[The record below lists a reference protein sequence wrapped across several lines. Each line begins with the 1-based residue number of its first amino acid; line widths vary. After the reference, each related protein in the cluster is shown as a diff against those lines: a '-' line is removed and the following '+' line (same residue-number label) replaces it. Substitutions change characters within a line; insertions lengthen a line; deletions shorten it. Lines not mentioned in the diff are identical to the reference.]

1 MAGDTIL
8 TVVGNLTADPELRFT
23 PSGAAVAN
31 FTVAST
37 PRIYDRQSGE
47 WKDGEAL
54 FLRCNIWREAAE
66 NVAESLTRGSRVIV
80 QGRLKQRSFET
91 REGEKRTVVEVEVD
105 EIGPSLRYATAKV
118 NKASRSGG
126 GGGGFGGGGGG
137 SRGGGSGGGSE
148 QPKQDDPWGSAPASG
163 SFSGS
168 DDEPP
173 F

>member
-1 MAGDTIL
+1 VAGDTVI
-8 TVVGNLTADPELRFT
+8 TVIGNLTADPELRFT

-37 PRIYDRQSGE
+37 PRIFDRQTNE

-80 QGRLKQRSFET
+80 SGRLKQRSFET
-91 REGEKRTVVEVEVD
+91 REGEKRTVVELEVD
-105 EIGPSLRYATAKV
+105 EIGPSLKYATAKV

-126 GGGGFGGGGGG
+126 GGGGFGGGGG
-137 SRGGGSGGGSE
+137 SRAAAPAGGSDA
-148 QPKQDDPWGSAPASG
+148 KQDDPWGSAPASG
-163 SFSGS
+163 SFSGA